1 MYFFFIITLPLQID
15 APNTNDLGMAL
26 PEEVETQDGE
36 EIVTNGRDL
45 FKKFEQILAKD
56 PNKISNHQ

>member
-1 MYFFFIITLPLQID
+1 
-15 APNTNDLGMAL
+15 MAL